1 MSLCSHVCGFYTS
14 YGSRVIKQDSLLV
27 AIHQRAQEG
36 MGTLPTR
43 SMLWTRLI
51 KSKRNLR
58 LRT

>member
-14 YGSRVIKQDSLLV
+14 YGSRVIKRDSLLV

-43 SMLWTRLI
+43 SMLWTRLVE
-51 KSKRNLR
+51 SKRNQKFQ
-58 LRT
+58 T